1 MPGASATPALV
12 KRDRDLLTDPR
23 VRSVRWSDLT
33 RLSRLEVMKEL
44 TLSLPWLALSL
55 YLAHRHQYV
64 LAAGVSF
71 MFFLAGLR
79 QVHDAYHYNLGLSRA
94 ATEWVMYA
102 LSVVMLGSMHAVQLN
117 HLKHHAHCMDDDD
130 VEARSARMSGL
141 EAFLWGPVFPVLLHK
156 EALRLGRPRQRRWIF
171 GELAANAASII
182 LVFSV
187 FPLAVLRYHIIVMT
201 IGHCLT
207 AFFAVWTVHHDCDR
221 SDYRARTLRHRLKS
235 IIAFHMFFH
244 AEHHLF
250 PKIPT
255 CHLPKLAR
263 RLDEVVPDL
272 NLEQVY

>member
-1 MPGASATPALV
+1 MHGASATPELIT
-12 KRDRDLLTDPR
+12 RDRDLFTDPR
-23 VRSVRWSDLT
+23 VRSVKWSDLT

-55 YLAHRHQYV
+55 YLVHRHQYV

-141 EAFLWGPVFPVLLHK
+141 QAFVWGPVFPVLLHK
-156 EALRLGRPRQRRWIF
+156 EALRLAGRDSGAGYSGNWRPTWPQSSWCFRCSPWPCSAITSLSWRL
-171 GELAANAASII
+171 G
-182 LVFSV
+182 
-187 FPLAVLRYHIIVMT
+187 IV
-201 IGHCLT
+201 
-207 AFFAVWTVHHDCDR
+207 
-221 SDYRARTLRHRLKS
+221 
-235 IIAFHMFFH
+235 
-244 AEHHLF
+244 
-250 PKIPT
+250 
-255 CHLPKLAR
+255 
-263 RLDEVVPDL
+263 
-272 NLEQVY
+272 